1 MAVSYVV
8 KSIKN
13 EVEKPQKRLNKISL
27 VDIITSE
34 MEDKPTKQFIMGLL
48 ENAVYLKYMDVI
60 HAPWTPYPVYKGS
73 FVKV

>member
-34 MEDKPTKQFIMGLL
+34 MEDKPTKQFIMGLDRKS
-48 ENAVYLKYMDVI
+48 VV
-60 HAPWTPYPVYKGS
+60 
-73 FVKV
+73 

>member
-1 MAVSYVV
+1 M
-8 KSIKN
+8 
-13 EVEKPQKRLNKISL
+13 NKISL

-60 HAPWTPYPVYKGS
+60 HAP
-73 FVKV
+73 